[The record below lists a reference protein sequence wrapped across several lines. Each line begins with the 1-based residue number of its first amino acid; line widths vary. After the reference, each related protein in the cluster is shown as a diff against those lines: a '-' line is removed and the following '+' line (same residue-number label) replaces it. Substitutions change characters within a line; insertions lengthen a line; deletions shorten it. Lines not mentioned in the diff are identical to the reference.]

1 MTITPFSPRLTVA
14 EIIEDL
20 RENAG
25 PNWLEAFQHD
35 PRRGWLFGPDL
46 QTVGAF
52 DMLTIAEA
60 MGGWPANPAAQPVYY
75 GVAA

>member
-1 MTITPFSPRLTVA
+1 MTITPFPPRLTVA

-20 RENAG
+20 RRDAG
-25 PNWLEAFQHD
+25 TNWLDAFQND

-46 QTVGAF
+46 HPVRAF

-60 MGGWPANPAAQPVYY
+60 MGGWPANPAAQPTYH

>member
-25 PNWLEAFQHD
+25 ATWLDAFQND
-35 PRRGWLFGPDL
+35 PRRGWLFGPNL
-46 QTVGAF
+46 QPVRAF

-60 MGGWPANPAAQPVYY
+60 MGGWPAAPVVCD

>member
-1 MTITPFSPRLTVA
+1 MTVTPLSRRLTFA
-14 EIIEDL
+14 EIIEAL
-20 RENAG
+20 RQSAG

-35 PRRGWLFGPDL
+35 LRRGWFFGPDL
-46 QTVGAF
+46 QPVRPS

-60 MGGWPANPAAQPVYY
+60 MGGWPAAPAAQPVCH

>member
-1 MTITPFSPRLTVA
+1 MTVTTLPPRLTVA
-14 EIIEDL
+14 EIIETL
-20 RENAG
+20 RLNAG

-46 QTVGAF
+46 QPVRAF
-52 DMLTIAEA
+52 DMLTIADA
-60 MGGWPANPAAQPVYY
+60 MGGWPANPAAQPIFF

>member
-1 MTITPFSPRLTVA
+1 MTVTTLSRRLTVA
-14 EIIEDL
+14 EIIETL
-20 RENAG
+20 RQNAA
-25 PNWLEAFQHD
+25 PNWLGAFQHD

-46 QTVGAF
+46 QTVRAF

-60 MGGWPANPAAQPVYY
+60 MGGWPTAPVACN

>member
-1 MTITPFSPRLTVA
+1 MTVATLSRRLSAA
-14 EIIEDL
+14 EIIEAL
-20 RENAG
+20 RPNAG
-25 PNWLEAFQHD
+25 PNWLDAFQND

-46 QTVGAF
+46 HPVRAF

>member
-1 MTITPFSPRLTVA
+1 MDVTNLPPRLTVA

-20 RENAG
+20 RRNAG
-25 PNWLEAFQHD
+25 PNWLDAFQNG

-46 QTVGAF
+46 QPVRAF
-52 DMLTIAEA
+52 DMLIIAEA
-60 MGGWPANPAAQPVYY
+60 MGGWPSNPAAQPTYY

>member
-1 MTITPFSPRLTVA
+1 MAVTTLPARRTVA
-14 EIIEDL
+14 EIIEHL
-20 RENAG
+20 RRSGG

-46 QTVGAF
+46 QPVRAF

-60 MGGWPANPAAQPVYY
+60 MGGWPAAPAAQPVCH